1 MLSRGKVSHLQ
12 SVRRK
17 GSDERQAYIRDNMES
32 WEPGKLSKVIAERE
46 KSFALASS
54 KCFVFIAARRHLT

>member
-32 WEPGKLSKVIAERE
+32 WEPGQLSKMIAERE
-46 KSFALASS
+46 KSFTLASS
-54 KCFVFIAARRHLT
+54 E